1 MSKKIIIEY
10 MPELSERAIN
20 MIRAEVTYSMISND
34 ETTCQYE
41 IDQCVDV
48 LERFNDEEIYSN
60 DLWKINELIL
70 DGVNYLEL

>member
-1 MSKKIIIEY
+1 

-20 MIRAEVTYSMISND
+20 MIRSEVTYSMISND

-48 LERFNDEEIYSN
+48 LERFNDEEIYDN

>member
-10 MPELSERAIN
+10 MPELSERAIKL
-20 MIRAEVTYSMISND
+20 IRAEVTYSMISND
-34 ETTCQYE
+34 ETSCQYE

-48 LERFNDEEIYSN
+48 LERFNDEEIYGN

>member
-1 MSKKIIIEY
+1 

-34 ETTCQYE
+34 ESTCQYE

-48 LERFNDEEIYSN
+48 LERFNDEEVYGN

-70 DGVNYLEL
+70 NGVHYLEL

>member
-1 MSKKIIIEY
+1 

-34 ETTCQYE
+34 ETSCQYE

-48 LERFNDEEIYSN
+48 LEKFNYDEEYTN

-70 DGVNYLEL
+70 DGVHYLEL

>member
-1 MSKKIIIEY
+1 
-10 MPELSERAIN
+10 MPELSERAIKL
-20 MIRAEVTYSMISND
+20 IRAEVTYSMISND
-34 ETTCQYE
+34 ETSCQYE

-48 LERFNDEEIYSN
+48 LERFNDEEIYGN

>member
-10 MPELSERAIN
+10 MPALSEKAMN

-48 LERFNDEEIYSN
+48 LERFGADIYES

>member
-10 MPELSERAIN
+10 MPELSERAIKL
-20 MIRAEVTYSMISND
+20 IRAEVTYSMISND
-34 ETTCQYE
+34 ETSCQYE

>member
-1 MSKKIIIEY
+1 

>member
-1 MSKKIIIEY
+1 

-20 MIRAEVTYSMISND
+20 MIKAEVTYSMISND

-48 LERFNDEEIYSN
+48 LERFNDEEIYGD

-70 DGVNYLEL
+70 DGVQYLEL

>member
-1 MSKKIIIEY
+1 

-41 IDQCVDV
+41 INQCVDV

-70 DGVNYLEL
+70 DGVHYLEL